1 MAKLTFLGSASAL
14 PDEQHENTHFVI
26 QKGSRTI
33 LVDCA
38 ASAFVRLAKAGIS
51 AMDIE
56 DIILTHFHPDHV
68 SGMPMLL
75 MGMWLAG
82 RRHKINLYGLSY
94 TLERMKTMWDLFD
107 WRTWPGFFDIDYHV
121 VAEEEL
127 ALVLSNDEIIIQS
140 SPVKHFIPTL
150 GLRMELPHSQKV
162 ITYSCDTEPCP
173 AVTRLAQGADWLIHE
188 AAGASTGHSSAAQAA
203 EVARQAGAGGLC
215 LVHYAAGNPEFL
227 QSVEQARRIFA
238 GEITTAEDFSTLLVS

>member
-94 TLERMKTMWDLFD
+94 TLERMKTMWICLTGAPGLVFSILTTMW
-107 WRTWPGFFDIDYHV
+107 WRKRNWRWCFPMMR
-121 VAEEEL
+121 
-127 ALVLSNDEIIIQS
+127 LSSN
-140 SPVKHFIPTL
+140 H
-150 GLRMELPHSQKV
+150 
-162 ITYSCDTEPCP
+162 
-173 AVTRLAQGADWLIHE
+173 
-188 AAGASTGHSSAAQAA
+188 
-203 EVARQAGAGGLC
+203 
-215 LVHYAAGNPEFL
+215 
-227 QSVEQARRIFA
+227 RR
-238 GEITTAEDFSTLLVS
+238 

>member
-26 QKGSRTI
+26 QEGKRTI

-38 ASAFVRLAKAGIS
+38 ASAFVRISKAGIS

-56 DIILTHFHPDHV
+56 DVILTHFHPDHV

-82 RRHKINLYGLSY
+82 RRHKINLYGLAY

-127 ALVLSNDEIIIQS
+127 APVLSNDEVIIKA

-150 GLRMELPHSQKV
+150 GLRFDLPRSKKT
-162 ITYSCDTEPCP
+162 IAYSCDTEPCP
-173 AVTRLAQGADWLIHE
+173 AVARLAQGAEWLIHE
-188 AAGASTGHSSAAQAA
+188 AAGEATGHSSAAQAA
-203 EVARQAGAGGLC
+203 EMARQAGVRGLC
-215 LVHYAAGNPEFL
+215 LVHYAAEKPEFL
-227 QSVEQARRIFA
+227 QSVEQARQIFA
-238 GEITTAEDFSTLLVS
+238 GEIQIAEDFSTLEVG